1 MLRAPFFVA
10 LALVVAFSGGVF
22 SSIAAIEANQT
33 FETVAIGPWVATPL
47 AQTAA
52 ANPYAKARRAREGD
66 FPLGQ
71 AEGLAFHA
79 RTDSA
84 GRPLSGRC
92 AYLLAGNT
100 PASRLWTLHLTDGS
114 EDRIEG
120 KGIFPRA
127 MHSTRLQ
134 RRPDGSFT
142 LHLDDTAR
150 SGNWIKLDHEGPVVL
165 HLTLFDTPAAGN
177 FGLIDLT
184 MPVIERV
191 ECRDA

>member
-10 LALVVAFSGGVF
+10 LALVIAFSGGVF
-22 SSIAAIEANQT
+22 SSIAAIEADPGLEAVT
-33 FETVAIGPWVATPL
+33 IGPWVAAPL

-52 ANPYAKARRAREGD
+52 ANPYAKARRSREGE

-79 RTDSA
+79 LTDSA

-92 AYLLAGNT
+92 AYRLSGNT
-100 PASRLWTLHLTDGS
+100 PASRLWTLHLTDGTAAPI
-114 EDRIEG
+114 DG
-120 KGIFPRA
+120 AGIFPRA

-134 RRPDGSFT
+134 REPDGSFT

-150 SGNWIKLDHEGPVVL
+150 SGNWIKLDHAGPVVL

-184 MPVIERV
+184 MPRIERV

>member
-10 LALVVAFSGGVF
+10 LALVVAFSVGVF
-22 SSIAAIEANQT
+22 SSIAAIEANQS
-33 FETVAIGPWVATPL
+33 FEAVSIGPWVATPL

-52 ANPYAKARRAREGD
+52 ANPYAKARRAREGE

-79 RTDSA
+79 AADSA

-92 AYLLAGNT
+92 AYRITGNT
-100 PASRLWTLHLTDGS
+100 PPSRLWTLHLTDTAQ
-114 EDRIEG
+114 EVLEG
-120 KGIFPRA
+120 EGTFPRA

-134 RRPDGSFT
+134 RQPNGTFT
-142 LHLDDTAR
+142 LHLDETAR
-150 SGNWIKLDHEGPVVL
+150 SGNWIKLDHSGRVVL
-165 HLTLFDTPAAGN
+165 HLTLFDTPAAGS

-184 MPVIERV
+184 MPSIERV
-191 ECRDA
+191 ECRNA